1 MNEQRNEQ
9 NNEQNN
15 EKKYGAIAFLPLL
28 VFLGLYIGSGILFT
42 FLGADGA
49 FKKFPRHVALL
60 TGIAVATLMNR
71 SMKLDKKI
79 DIFSE
84 NAGNAG
90 VILIGLIYL
99 LAGGFQGAAK
109 AMGGVESVVNLGL
122 TFIPGAALIPG
133 VFIMSCFIST
143 AIGTS
148 MGTIAA
154 MAPIA
159 IGVAQAAHLNIP
171 LTCAA
176 VIGGAYFGDNL
187 SMISDTTISAAKGV
201 GSEMKDKFK
210 MNFFIA
216 LPAAIV
222 AIIGYWAFGGAG
234 VITGDHTFSLI
245 RIIPY
250 IVVLVAA
257 LMGFNVAG
265 VLFIGIGMTGV
276 IGLAEGKISFLEW
289 VGAIGEGMAD
299 MFSITI
305 VAILISGL
313 IGLIKYYGGVDWL
326 VNTIVSKI
334 NERKGAEYGIGLL
347 SGLLSAA
354 LVNNT
359 IAIIISAPIAKEIG
373 KNYGIAPKRL
383 ASILDIFACA
393 FIALTPYDGGMLII
407 TGLTDVSPMAVLK
420 YSFYIFA
427 LIIASCITIQ
437 FGLLRTKEEKEFI
450 EANKIKK

>member
-1 MNEQRNEQ
+1 MKSELK
-9 NNEQNN
+9 
-15 EKKYGAIAFLPLL
+15 EKKYGAISFLPLI
-28 VFLGLYIGSGILFT
+28 VFLALYIGSGIFFT
-42 FLGADGA
+42 LIGAEGA

-60 TGIAVATLMNR
+60 AGIIVALLMNR
-71 SMKLDKKI
+71 GLKLEKKI

-84 NAGNAG
+84 NAGNPG

-122 TFIPGAALIPG
+122 TFIPSIFLVPG
-133 VFIMSCFIST
+133 VFLISCFIST

-148 MGTIAA
+148 MGTVAA

-159 IGVAQAAHLNIP
+159 IGVAQAANLNVP
-171 LTCAA
+171 LTAAA

-216 LPAAIV
+216 LPAAIFA
-222 AIIGYWAFGGAG
+222 AIMYGIMGGNG
-234 VITGDHTFSLI
+234 SITGEYNYHII
-245 RIIPY
+245 RVLPY
-250 IVVLVAA
+250 IVVLITA
-257 LMGFNVAG
+257 LIGFNVSG
-265 VLFIGIGMTGV
+265 VLVLGIAMTGV
-276 IGLAEGKISFLEW
+276 IGLLEGNITFLDW
-289 VGAIGEGMAD
+289 IAAIGEGMSD

-313 IGLIKYYGGVDWL
+313 IGLVKYYGGIEWL
-326 VNTIVSKI
+326 VNSIISKI
-334 NERKGAEYGIGLL
+334 KSRKNAEYGISLI

-359 IAIIISAPIAKEIG
+359 IAIIITAPIAKEIG
-373 KNYGIAPKRL
+373 QKYNIVPKRL
-383 ASILDIFACA
+383 ASLIDIFACA
-393 FIALTPYDGGMLII
+393 FLALTPYDGGMLMV
-407 TGLTDVSPMAVLK
+407 TALVDVSPLEVLK

-427 LIIASCITIQ
+427 LIVTTCITIQ
-437 FGLLRTKEEKEFI
+437 FGLLRTAEEKESH
-450 EANKIKK
+450 

>member
-1 MNEQRNEQ
+1 MKNEL
-9 NNEQNN
+9 N
-15 EKKYGAIAFLPLL
+15 EKKYGAISFLPLI
-28 VFLGLYIGSGILFT
+28 VFLALYIGSGIFFT
-42 FLGADGA
+42 LIGVEGA

-60 TGIAVATLMNR
+60 AGIIVALLMNKG
-71 SMKLDKKI
+71 MKLEKKI

-84 NAGNAG
+84 NAGNPG

-122 TFIPGAALIPG
+122 TFIPSVFLVPG
-133 VFIMSCFIST
+133 VFLISCFIST

-148 MGTIAA
+148 MGTVAA

-159 IGVAQAAHLNIP
+159 IGVAQAANLNIP
-171 LTCAA
+171 LTAA
-176 VIGGAYFGDNL
+176 VVIGGAYFGDNL

-216 LPAAIV
+216 LPAAIFA
-222 AIIGYWAFGGAG
+222 AIMYGIMGGNG
-234 VITGDHTFSLI
+234 SITGEHSYHII
-245 RIIPY
+245 RILPY
-250 IVVLVAA
+250 IVVLVTA
-257 LMGFNVAG
+257 LIGFNVSG
-265 VLFIGIGMTGV
+265 VLVLGIAMTGV
-276 IGLAEGKISFLEW
+276 IGLLEGNITFLDW
-289 VGAIGEGMAD
+289 IGAIGEGMSD

-313 IGLIKYYGGVDWL
+313 IGLVKYYGGIEWL
-326 VNTIVSKI
+326 VNSIISKI
-334 NERKGAEYGIGLL
+334 KSRKNAEYGISLI

-359 IAIIISAPIAKEIG
+359 IAIIITAPIAKEIG
-373 KNYGIAPKRL
+373 QKYNIVPKRL
-383 ASILDIFACA
+383 ASLIDIFACA
-393 FIALTPYDGGMLII
+393 FIALTPYDGGMLMI
-407 TGLTDVSPMAVLK
+407 TALVDVSPLEVLK

-427 LIIASCITIQ
+427 LIVTTCITIQ
-437 FGLLRTKEEKEFI
+437 FGLLRTKEEK
-450 EANKIKK
+450 NS

>member
-1 MNEQRNEQ
+1 MNEKNG
-9 NNEQNN
+9 

-28 VFLGLYIGSGILFT
+28 VFLALYIGSGLMFT
-42 FLGADGA
+42 FMGVDGA

-60 TGIAVATLMNR
+60 IGIAVALIMNK
-71 SMKLDKKI
+71 SMKLEKKI

-109 AMGGVESVVNLGL
+109 SMGGVESVVNLGL
-122 TFIPGAALIPG
+122 TFIPSAALVPG
-133 VFIMSCFIST
+133 VFLISCFIST

-148 MGTIAA
+148 MGTVAA

-159 IGVAQAAHLNIP
+159 IGVAQAAGLNLP

-216 LPAAIV
+216 LPAAII

-234 VITGDHTFSLI
+234 VITGEHPFYLL
-245 RIIPY
+245 RVIPY
-250 IVVLVAA
+250 IVVLIAA

-265 VLFIGIGMTGV
+265 VLFIGIAMTGV
-276 IGLAEGKISFLEW
+276 IGIGEGSVSFLEW
-289 VGAIGEGMAD
+289 VGSIGGGMED

-326 VNTIVSKI
+326 VNSIVSRIK
-334 NERKGAEYGIGLL
+334 ERKGAEYGIGLL

-383 ASILDIFACA
+383 ASLIDIFACA
-393 FIALTPYDGGMLII
+393 FIALTPYDGGMLIV
-407 TGLTDVSPMAVLK
+407 TGLSDVSPMAVLK
-420 YSFYIFA
+420 YMFYMFA
-427 LIIASCITIQ
+427 LIITTCITIQ

-450 EANKIKK
+450 EKNPNGIRE

>member
-1 MNEQRNEQ
+1 MEERNQER
-9 NNEQNN
+9 
-15 EKKYGAIAFLPLL
+15 KYGAIAFLPLFIFL
-28 VFLGLYIGSGILFT
+28 VLYIGSGMFFT
-42 FLGADGA
+42 FLGAEGA

-60 TGIAVATLMNR
+60 IGIVVALLMNR
-71 SMKLDKKI
+71 EMKLDKKI
-79 DIFSE
+79 EIFSE

-109 AMGGVESVVNLGL
+109 AMGGVESVVNMGL
-122 TFIPGAALIPG
+122 TFIPSSVLVPGIFLI
-133 VFIMSCFIST
+133 SCFIST

-159 IGVAQAAHLNIP
+159 LGVAEAAGLNVP
-171 LTCAA
+171 LTASA

-187 SMISDTTISAAKGV
+187 SMISDTTISAAQGV

-222 AIIGYWAFGGAG
+222 ACILYGVLGGVAPIEG
-234 VITGDHTFSLI
+234 EHTFYI
-245 RIIPY
+245 TRVIPY
-250 IVVLVAA
+250 IVVLISA
-257 LMGFNVAG
+257 LLGFNVSG
-265 VLFIGIGMTGV
+265 VLFLGIAMTGA
-276 IGLAEGKISFLEW
+276 IGLVEGKITFLEW

-326 VNTIVSKI
+326 VESITKKMK
-334 NERKGAEYGIGLL
+334 ERKDAEYGIGLL
-347 SGLLSAA
+347 SGILSAA

-373 KNYGIAPKRL
+373 EKYTIAPKRL
-383 ASILDIFACA
+383 ASLIDIFACA
-393 FIALTPYDGGMLII
+393 FLALTPYDGGMLII
-407 TGLTDVSPMAVLK
+407 TGLVDVSPISVLK

-427 LIIASCITIQ
+427 LIIATCITIQ
-437 FGLLRTKEEKEFI
+437 FGLMRTKEEKTAI
-450 EANKIKK
+450 ENEKK

>member
-1 MNEQRNEQ
+1 MNEKNG
-9 NNEQNN
+9 

-28 VFLGLYIGSGILFT
+28 VFLALYIGSGLMFT
-42 FLGADGA
+42 FMGVDGA

-60 TGIAVATLMNR
+60 IGIAVALIMNK
-71 SMKLDKKI
+71 SMKLEKKI

-109 AMGGVESVVNLGL
+109 SMGGVESVVNLGL
-122 TFIPGAALIPG
+122 TFIPSAALVPG
-133 VFIMSCFIST
+133 VFLISCFIST

-148 MGTIAA
+148 MGTVAA

-159 IGVAQAAHLNIP
+159 IGVAQAAGLNLP

-216 LPAAIV
+216 LPAAII

-234 VITGDHTFSLI
+234 VITGEHPFYLL
-245 RIIPY
+245 RVIPY
-250 IVVLVAA
+250 IVVLIAA

-265 VLFIGIGMTGV
+265 VLFIGIAMTGV
-276 IGLAEGKISFLEW
+276 IGIGEGRVSFLEW
-289 VGAIGEGMAD
+289 VGAIGGGMED

-326 VNTIVSKI
+326 VNSIVSRIK
-334 NERKGAEYGIGLL
+334 ERKGAEYGIGLL

-383 ASILDIFACA
+383 ASLIDIFACA
-393 FIALTPYDGGMLII
+393 FIALTPYDGGMLIV
-407 TGLTDVSPMAVLK
+407 TGLSDVSPMAVLK
-420 YSFYIFA
+420 YMFYMFA
-427 LIIASCITIQ
+427 LIITTCITIQ

-450 EANKIKK
+450 EKNPNGIRE

>member
-1 MNEQRNEQ
+1 MKNEL
-9 NNEQNN
+9 N
-15 EKKYGAIAFLPLL
+15 EKKYGAISFLPLI
-28 VFLGLYIGSGILFT
+28 VFLALYIGSGIFFT
-42 FLGADGA
+42 LIGVEGA

-60 TGIAVATLMNR
+60 AGIIVALLMNR
-71 SMKLDKKI
+71 GMKLEKKI

-84 NAGNAG
+84 NAGNPG

-122 TFIPGAALIPG
+122 TFIPSVFLVPG
-133 VFIMSCFIST
+133 VFLISCFIST

-148 MGTIAA
+148 MGTVAA

-159 IGVAQAAHLNIP
+159 IGVAQAANLNIH
-171 LTCAA
+171 LTAAA

-216 LPAAIV
+216 LPAAIFA
-222 AIIGYWAFGGAG
+222 AIMYGIMGGNG
-234 VITGDHTFSLI
+234 SITGEHSYHII
-245 RIIPY
+245 RILPY
-250 IVVLVAA
+250 IVVLVTA
-257 LMGFNVAG
+257 LIGFNVSG
-265 VLFIGIGMTGV
+265 VLVLGIAMTGV
-276 IGLAEGKISFLEW
+276 IGLLEGNITFLDW
-289 VGAIGEGMAD
+289 IGAIGEGMSD

-313 IGLIKYYGGVDWL
+313 IGLVKYYGGIEWL
-326 VNTIVSKI
+326 VNSITSKI
-334 NERKGAEYGIGLL
+334 KNRKNAEYGIGLI

-359 IAIIISAPIAKEIG
+359 IAIIITAPIAKEIG
-373 KNYGIAPKRL
+373 QKYNIVPKRL
-383 ASILDIFACA
+383 ASLIDIFACA
-393 FIALTPYDGGMLII
+393 FIALTPYDGGMLMI
-407 TGLTDVSPMAVLK
+407 TALVDVSPLEVLK

-427 LIIASCITIQ
+427 LIVTTCITIQ
-437 FGLLRTKEEKEFI
+437 FGLLRTKEEK
-450 EANKIKK
+450 NS